1 MSLKIQSTNNVHQNK
16 VKVVLYGISG
26 AGKTSSIK
34 TLPHDRT
41 LVISAESGLLSLSGT
56 DIKYID
62 IATDDN
68 NKVLTTENRIKR
80 LNDIVSYLDSDE
92 ARKLYDTVVVD
103 SLTEI
108 GEVVA
113 TYWKEKI
120 TDKAKM
126 FEVWGNIG
134 NTQINFIKKMRDMPY
149 YNVIF
154 LALEDLDKD
163 ESSRRYYGP
172 SLPGNTAK
180 DFLIPAF
187 DEVFRIVVEAD
198 GKRHVQTQ
206 PLATVKAKDRS
217 GKLNPQE
224 PLDLGLILNKIAIAE
239 KKEENKK

>member
-16 VKVVLYGISG
+16 VKMVLYGISG

-34 TLPHDRT
+34 TLPHERT
-41 LVISAESGLLSLSGT
+41 LVISAESGLLSLAGT
-56 DIKYID
+56 NIKYVD

-68 NKVLTTENRIKR
+68 NKVLSPENRIKR
-80 LNDIVSYLDSDE
+80 LNDIVTYLESEE
-92 ARKLYDTVVVD
+92 AKKLYDTIVVD

-108 GEVVA
+108 GEVIA

-134 NTQINFIKKMRDMPY
+134 TSQINFIKKMRDMPY
-149 YNVIF
+149 YNVVF

-187 DEVFRIVVEAD
+187 DLVFRIVVEAD

-206 PLATVKAKDRS
+206 PLATVKCKDRS
-217 GKLNPQE
+217 GKLAPQE
-224 PLDLGLILNKIAIAE
+224 PLDLGLILNKISKIEGE
-239 KKEENKK
+239 KK